1 MNLFVADPH
10 WGVWIVLYFFLGGI
24 AAGAYFLAV
33 LLEWF
38 GTPDDARTAR
48 VGHWVAFPLI
58 LLCFVFLVIDL
69 ERPERFWHMLFKSE
83 VAKEALA
90 AGFPFSGD
98 GWRWAARSPLLK
110 PWSPMSAGS
119 WGLSVFAFCAFVS
132 FLTTVRPNWRISR
145 WLDRRW
151 VRHPVRAVGLL
162 AALYVGSYTGSL
174 LSATNQPVWSDTTW
188 LSPLFLASSISTG
201 LATMILLTRWK
212 RVGTDQSRHKLES
225 ADVWT
230 AGLEFAVFV
239 VFLISLG
246 PILEAVLGTVAGCVL
261 VFGTLVLGLA
271 APVVLR
277 RVYGDRGWSQTV
289 AAVCVLA
296 GGLCLRVGAVT
307 VNAELLA
314 RPDAPRGISP
324 EQTRNVGE
332 PGADPGNHGRE
343 IVPRTKLPGDE

>member
-24 AAGAYFLAV
+24 AAGAYVLAV

-38 GTPDDARTAR
+38 GTPDDTRTAR
-48 VGHWVAFPLI
+48 VAHWVAFPLV
-58 LLCFVFLVIDL
+58 LLCLLFLVIDL
-69 ERPERFWHMLFKSE
+69 DRPERFWHMLFKSE
-83 VAKEALA
+83 VVKEAFA

-98 GWRWAARSPLLK
+98 GWRLALRSPLLK
-110 PWSPMSAGS
+110 AWSPMSAGS
-119 WGLSVFAFCAFVS
+119 WGLSVFASCAFVS
-132 FLTTVRPNWRISR
+132 FLATVRPNWRVSR

-151 VRHPVRAVGLL
+151 FRHPVRAVGLL
-162 AALYVGSYTGSL
+162 AGLYVGSYTGSL

-201 LATMILLTRWK
+201 LGAMVLLARWK
-212 RVGTDQSRHKLES
+212 GAGTDQSRHKLES
-225 ADVWT
+225 ADGWA

-261 VFGTLVLGLA
+261 VFGTLLLGLA
-271 APVVLR
+271 APVVVQ
-277 RVYGDRGWSQTV
+277 RVYGDRGWSQAV
-289 AAVCVLA
+289 ATACVLA
-296 GGLCLRVGAVT
+296 GGLCLRIGAVT

-314 RPDAPRGISP
+314 RADAPRGISP

-332 PGADPGNHGRE
+332 RGADPGNHGPE